1 MLLAASGGALEYS
14 MLETLIELQRLKRL
28 DRTGWVLRGFPNATE
43 SVAAHSF
50 GVSVTA
56 MLLADTLLA
65 QGVAIDVEK
74 VLRIALLH
82 DWAEAR
88 VGDMPRTATMYFGS
102 EARKQAETSAFHDIT
117 EPINRSGD
125 ARYTSLYHEYEKR
138 NTLEAR
144 LVKAADVID
153 LLVQALALERA
164 GGRGLD
170 EFWEV
175 AENPQLQLEG
185 PAKQMV
191 DDLLQ
196 SLLEARAE
204 ILSPRSPVAC

>member
-1 MLLAASGGALEYS
+1 
-14 MLETLIELQRLKRL
+14 MLETLIELQHLKRL

-56 MLLADTLLA
+56 MLMADELLT
-65 QGVAIDVEK
+65 QGVVIDVEK

-88 VGDMPRTATMYFGS
+88 VGDMPRTATLYFGS
-102 EARKQAETSAFHDIT
+102 DARKQAETSAFRDLT
-117 EPINRSGD
+117 APINHDG
-125 ARYTSLYHEYEKR
+125 APYANLYHEYEER

-175 AENPQLQLEG
+175 AKNPQLQLEG

-196 SLLEARAE
+196 SLLRARAE

>member
-1 MLLAASGGALEYS
+1 MLT
-14 MLETLIELQRLKRL
+14 TLIELQRLKGL
-28 DRTGWVLRGFPNATE
+28 DRTGWVLRGFPNGTE

-56 MLLADTLLA
+56 MLLADELIA
-65 QGVAIDVEK
+65 QGVAVDVEK
-74 VLRIALLH
+74 ILRIALLH

-88 VGDMPRTATMYFGS
+88 VGDMPRTATMYFGA
-102 EARKQAETSAFHDIT
+102 EVRKQAEMAAFRDLAS
-117 EPINRSGD
+117 EVGGD
-125 ARYTSLYHEYEKR
+125 NDVYTSLYHEYEER

-170 EFWEV
+170 EFWDV

-185 PAKQMV
+185 PAKQIV
-191 DDLLQ
+191 DDLLK
-196 SLLEARAE
+196 SLLKARD
-204 ILSPRSPVAC
+204 

>member
-1 MLLAASGGALEYS
+1 MLS
-14 MLETLIELQRLKRL
+14 TLIELQRLKGL
-28 DRTGWVLRGFPNATE
+28 DRTGWVLRGFPNGTE

-56 MLLADTLLA
+56 MLLADELIA
-65 QGVAIDVEK
+65 HGVAVNVEK
-74 VLRIALLH
+74 ILRISLLH

-88 VGDMPRTATMYFGS
+88 VGDMPRTATTYFGS
-102 EARKQAETSAFHDIT
+102 EVRKQAETAAFRDLT
-117 EPINRSGD
+117 NDNEVYAN
-125 ARYTSLYHEYEKR
+125 LYHEYEER

-185 PAKQMV
+185 PAKQIV
-191 DDLLQ
+191 EDLFN
-196 SLLEARAE
+196 SLLKARARC
-204 ILSPRSPVAC
+204 LT

>member
-1 MLLAASGGALEYS
+1 MLN
-14 MLETLIELQRLKRL
+14 TLIELQRLKGL
-28 DRTGWVLRGFPNATE
+28 DRTGWVLRGFANGTE

-56 MLLADTLLA
+56 MLLADKLIA

-74 VLRIALLH
+74 ILRIALLH

-88 VGDMPRTATMYFGS
+88 VGDMPRTATMYFGA
-102 EARKQAETSAFHDIT
+102 EARKQAETAAFRDLT
-117 EPINRSGD
+117 SDLAGD
-125 ARYTSLYHEYEKR
+125 NDVYTKLYHEYEER

-185 PAKQMV
+185 PAKQLV
-191 DDLLQ
+191 DDLFK
-196 SLLEARAE
+196 SLLKARA
-204 ILSPRSPVAC
+204 

>member
-1 MLLAASGGALEYS
+1 

-56 MLLADTLLA
+56 MLMADELLT
-65 QGVAIDVEK
+65 QGVVIDVEK

-88 VGDMPRTATMYFGS
+88 VGDMPRTATLYFGS
-102 EARKQAETSAFHDIT
+102 DARKQAETSAFRDLT
-117 EPINRSGD
+117 APINHDG
-125 ARYTSLYHEYEKR
+125 APYAHLYHEYEER

-175 AENPQLQLEG
+175 AKNPQLQLEG

-196 SLLEARAE
+196 SLLRARAE